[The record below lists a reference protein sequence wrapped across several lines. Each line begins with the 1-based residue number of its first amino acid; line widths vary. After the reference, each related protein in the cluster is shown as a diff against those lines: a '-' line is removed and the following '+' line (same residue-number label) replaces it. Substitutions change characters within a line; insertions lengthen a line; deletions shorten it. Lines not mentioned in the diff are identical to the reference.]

1 MPNSVTQ
8 TTCGRASTSR
18 KSTVARRRPRSS
30 VTTRRTGCDRGHESV
45 GELTRAFCSR
55 IVRVSSDPPTRDDV
69 VRAAETIR
77 GRVRRTPLLDGSA
90 LAPRLALKAELL
102 QHTGSF
108 KARGVTN
115 RLAALSADERAR
127 GVAGASAG
135 NHAIAL
141 AWGAA
146 AEGLDCV
153 VFCWDAASPFKLDR
167 ARALGARIDAEA
179 EDPSGAF
186 TRLEEHLAE
195 TGATLVHPFDDP
207 LVMAGQGTVG
217 LEILED
223 APADGRGRR
232 PRRRRRSRRRGSPRR
247 LRLAAFASS
256 ASSPRARPR
265 SCWALEAGEPVAVA
279 PRDDRRAAST
289 RRSPAPSRS
298 RSAAGAGVERRDAS
312 RTSRSRTRCGASTRD
327 AKLACEPAGAA
338 AVAAVLAGLVE
349 GRFDRRRRLGR
360 QRRARNRLCY
370 PGRSMKADIHP
381 EYVVAHVTCSC
392 GNEFMTRSTKAELHV
407 EVCSALPSVLHG
419 QAEADGLGWP
429 GRALPAPPR
438 EGRRRQ
444 VRLADRGSPPMVGTV
459 PT

>member
-1 MPNSVTQ
+1 M
-8 TTCGRASTSR
+8 
-18 KSTVARRRPRSS
+18 
-30 VTTRRTGCDRGHESV
+30 
-45 GELTRAFCSR
+45 
-55 IVRVSSDPPTRDDV
+55 SSDPPTRGDV

-115 RLAALSADERAR
+115 RIAALSADERAR

-153 VFCWDAASPFKLDR
+153 VYSWEAASPFKLDR
-167 ARALGARIDAEA
+167 ARALGARIDVEA

-223 APADGRGRR
+223 APRVDVVVVPVGGGGLIGGIAAAVAPRGVRVVGVE
-232 PRRRRRSRRRGSPRR
+232 PEGSPALVR
-247 LRLAAFASS
+247 
-256 ASSPRARPR
+256 
-265 SCWALEAGEPVAVA
+265 ALEAGTPVAVSPRTIAGGLDA
-279 PRDDRRAAST
+279 PFAGALSLEICR
-289 RRSPAPSRS
+289 
-298 RSAAGAGVERRDAS
+298 GAGVAVVTVTDVQIEDAMRRLYA
-312 RTSRSRTRCGASTRD
+312 D

-349 GRFDRRRRLGR
+349 GDSIVAVVSGGNVGPEIASAILAGR
-360 QRRARNRLCY
+360 
-370 PGRSMKADIHP
+370 
-381 EYVVAHVTCSC
+381 
-392 GNEFMTRSTKAELHV
+392 
-407 EVCSALPSVLHG
+407 
-419 QAEADGLGWP
+419 
-429 GRALPAPPR
+429 
-438 EGRRRQ
+438 
-444 VRLADRGSPPMVGTV
+444 
-459 PT
+459 